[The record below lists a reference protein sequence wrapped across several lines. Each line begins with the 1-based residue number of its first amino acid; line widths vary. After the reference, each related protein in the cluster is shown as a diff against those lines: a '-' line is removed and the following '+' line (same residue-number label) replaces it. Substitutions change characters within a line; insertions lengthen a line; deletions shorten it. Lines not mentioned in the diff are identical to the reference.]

1 MSYRAARG
9 IIGRTFRTRTVKP
22 VIGHLNADH
31 RMDRNYLA
39 HAAGDAINAVLAA
52 TGFNFRRLLAWPALL
67 LSAILA
73 AAFGEKT
80 ASRLAA
86 HT

>member
-1 MSYRAARG
+1 
-9 IIGRTFRTRTVKP
+9 
-22 VIGHLNADH
+22 
-31 RMDRNYLA
+31 MDRNYLA